1 MSTEHRV
8 TELERDLAWANETIE
23 QLKKQLKEKED
34 IIERQKQENAELNAN
49 VDLLTRRVDEMQQ
62 ENFKYQEKVIELID
76 DSDVEAIVRQVQRLW
91 ISDASLRHMA
101 PGLRS

>member
-76 DSDVEAIVRQVQRLW
+76 DSDVEEEVNK
-91 ISDASLRHMA
+91 
-101 PGLRS
+101 